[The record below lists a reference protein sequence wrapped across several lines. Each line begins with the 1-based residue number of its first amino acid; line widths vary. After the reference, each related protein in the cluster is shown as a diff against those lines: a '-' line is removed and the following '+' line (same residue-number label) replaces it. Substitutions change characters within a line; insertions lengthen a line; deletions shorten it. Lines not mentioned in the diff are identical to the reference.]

1 MNTVGED
8 VKFAQ
13 LFDIEDLATSAD
25 MTQENQKKFAKILML
40 KILKESRLYT
50 AILDLP
56 ADK

>member
-25 MTQENQKKFAKILML
+25 MTQENQKKFAM
-40 KILKESRLYT
+40 
-50 AILDLP
+50 
-56 ADK
+56 